1 MPTFLRELF
10 ELYAKRLIM
19 KGGQGIKQIPNKDRV
34 KLMADNL
41 YKDFKKA
48 GIPDEII
55 QTENDIKVFH
65 HKIAEVQQENAI
77 RAISADSAE
86 GRKITEGLF
95 GKPKAQVF
103 DLKGNK
109 IKNPQNIMGG
119 QEIKVDIVADTIA
132 TIKSKKPID
141 AMKEANSVIG
151 RKGVYKNLTPDQSKK
166 ILKDTEDHIFERDI
180 PIDPEDMADGGVAG
194 LLGERQNFAMGKRA
208 FLKLMGGVGAGIAGL
223 KSGLLG
229 FGGKQATKKA
239 VTETV
244 KQTAGSGTPPPYF
257 FKLVEKIKTLGD
269 DATPKYGSQPR
280 EKVTSYKDYQL
291 TEEFDSG
298 RTTIQ
303 RFKQSEIDY
312 YDEMLM
318 EETYMSHTPGKGQAD
333 ETMKGKTPPDD
344 YTEDT
349 SYIRSSGPQKGDIA
363 ETVDGVPDDIFEEVG
378 EAVPEAIRKGK
389 ADGGRIGFAKGKG
402 VMTLL
407 DLVKNKFG
415 KKSITT
421 ADKAPIPPKTLERD
435 MFKKADNRLNDKRQ
449 MNADELEDFEME
461 IGGDNLEA
469 YYFDGTVGDA
479 KRILQEEKQYMDDMF
494 MEYKKGNLDPVAG
507 DKSPARKRFLEKKL
521 EEMEMSGDKRLMSVD
536 EIEELATFDLGTDM
550 DKAINKFKQKDLKQK
565 TELMNFDPPKNRKSN
580 ATGGLAAMLGE

>member
-244 KQTAGSGTPPPYF
+244 KQSAGSGTPPPYF
-257 FKLVEKIKTLGD
+257 FKLVEKIRARGNDTL
-269 DATPKYGSQPR
+269 ATKD
-280 EKVTSYKDYQL
+280 KAIAKKYKDYTMQEDFGGNIEIIKKGDNPNEEVYIKYTADDVEL
-291 TEEFDSG
+291 PNKKGFTKAQEYEEFTARPDV
-298 RTTIQ
+298 
-303 RFKQSEIDY
+303 D
-312 YDEMLM
+312 
-318 EETYMSHTPGKGQAD
+318 GK
-333 ETMKGKTPPDD
+333 MKDV
-344 YTEDT
+344 E
-349 SYIRSSGPQKGDIA
+349 Q
-363 ETVDGVPDDIFEEVG
+363 GVPDEVVQEGTVFEDNMTEFG
-378 EAVPEAIRKGK
+378 MTKK
-389 ADGGRIGFAKGKG
+389 ADGGRIGFKFGGKG
-402 VMTLL
+402 ILQFL
-407 DLVKNKFG
+407 KNLKIKQSGDDLKDFL
-415 KKSITT
+415 S
-421 ADKAPIPPKTLERD
+421 
-435 MFKKADNRLNDKRQ
+435 KRQ
-449 MNADELEDFEME
+449 FLKDA
-461 IGGDNLEA
+461 
-469 YYFDGTVGDA
+469 VG
-479 KRILQEEKQYMDDMF
+479 
-494 MEYKKGNLDPVAG
+494 N
-507 DKSPARKRFLEKKL
+507 
-521 EEMEMSGDKRLMSVD
+521 
-536 EIEELATFDLGTDM
+536 
-550 DKAINKFKQKDLKQK
+550 
-565 TELMNFDPPKNRKSN
+565 TEKNRKARQLAKIKEDVDNYMKQYKGYQFPSDEQIKIDLEKRMQPILNKNRKLN
-580 ATGGLAAMLGE
+580 ATGGLANMLGE